1 MVAEDLATLLIE
13 QTDPDRMTKPSAGG
27 IDAPRLLRSLIRRV
41 DHSVRR
47 AIALRQLSARGL
59 PRSILFVC
67 QGNIYRSP
75 FAAALFSR
83 RLPAAV
89 RRSMSIRSAG
99 FEAPGRRCPAAAIT
113 LAAASGVDL
122 GEHRSSLVSAE
133 AVREAELV
141 ITMDPRHQDALN
153 RRFRLPAGR
162 IILLPD
168 LSPIPLPTRAIP
180 DPMGREPEVLRESF
194 ESVDDCVRAMVDRM
208 VAGRG

>member
-1 MVAEDLATLLIE
+1 
-13 QTDPDRMTKPSAGG
+13 MTILSKTG
-27 IDAPRLLRSLIRRV
+27 IDALRLLRSLIRRV
-41 DHSVRR
+41 DHYVRR
-47 AIALRQLSARGL
+47 AIALRQLSARGM
-59 PRSILFVC
+59 PRSVLFVC

-83 RLPAAV
+83 LLPAAV

-99 FEAPGRRCPAAAIT
+99 FEAPGRRCTDAAVS

-122 GEHRSSLVSAE
+122 GEHRSSFVSAE
-133 AVREAELV
+133 AVREAELI

-168 LSPIPLPTRAIP
+168 LSTTPLPTRVIP
-180 DPMGREPEVLRESF
+180 DPVGREPDVLRECF
-194 ESVDDCVRAMVDRM
+194 ETVDDCVRVLVERM

>member
-1 MVAEDLATLLIE
+1 M
-13 QTDPDRMTKPSAGG
+13 
-27 IDAPRLLRSLIRRV
+27 RRV
-41 DHSVRR
+41 DHSVHR

-75 FAAALFSR
+75 FAAGLFSR
-83 RLPAAV
+83 RLPSAV
-89 RRSMSIRSAG
+89 RGGMSIRSAG
-99 FEAPGRRCPAAAIT
+99 FEAPGRRCPDAAVT

-133 AVREAELV
+133 LVRGAELIV
-141 ITMDPRHQDALN
+141 TVDPRHQESLS

-168 LSPIPLPTRAIP
+168 LSPTPLPVRAIP
-180 DPMGREPEVLRESF
+180 DPVGREPEVLRESYRCID
-194 ESVDDCVRAMVDRM
+194 ECVRVMVDRM